1 MTRTVTVTTALLA
14 VMLPSTTNADTTL
27 VTTPLPGGTSAVG
40 AYTLAGVYGQ
50 ATTLGTLS
58 AGPST
63 LEPGFLCI
71 EADDLGILGD
81 LNHDGHVNGIDLAFV
96 LNTWGIC
103 GSGTCVADINR
114 DGIVNGI
121 DLALVLGNWR

>member
-1 MTRTVTVTTALLA
+1 MTRTIAAMASMLGTLLTSTAIG
-14 VMLPSTTNADTTL
+14 DTTL

-50 ATTLGTLS
+50 PTTLGTLS
-58 AGPST
+58 ASSTT

-71 EADDLGILGD
+71 EADDLGIPGD

-96 LNTWGIC
+96 LNTWGLC
-103 GSGTCVADINR
+103 GSGTCVADIDR
-114 DGIVNGI
+114 DGIVNGV
-121 DLALVLGNWR
+121 DLAIVLGNWG

>member
-1 MTRTVTVTTALLA
+1 MKRTVTVTTALLST
-14 VMLPSTTNADTTL
+14 MLTSMASADTTL

-50 ATTLGTLS
+50 STTLPTLS
-58 AGPST
+58 AGSST

-121 DLALVLGNWR
+121 DLAIVLGNWR

>member
-1 MTRTVTVTTALLA
+1 MMRTVTVTTALLST
-14 VMLPSTTNADTTL
+14 MLTSMASADTTL

-40 AYTLAGVYGQ
+40 AYTLASVYGQ
-50 ATTLGTLS
+50 ATTLGPLS
-58 AGPST
+58 AGSTT

-114 DGIVNGI
+114 DGLVNGI
-121 DLALVLGNWR
+121 DLAIVLGNWR

>member
-1 MTRTVTVTTALLA
+1 MMRTVTVTTALLST
-14 VMLPSTTNADTTL
+14 MLSSMASADTTL

-50 ATTLGTLS
+50 ATTLGTIS
-58 AGPST
+58 AGSTT

-121 DLALVLGNWR
+121 DLAIVLGNWR

>member
-1 MTRTVTVTTALLA
+1 MMRTVTVTTALLST
-14 VMLPSTTNADTTL
+14 MLSSMASADTTL

-50 ATTLGTLS
+50 ATTLGTIS
-58 AGPST
+58 AGSTT

-103 GSGTCVADINR
+103 GTGTCVADIDRN
-114 DGIVNGI
+114 GIVNGI
-121 DLALVLGNWR
+121 DLAIVLGNWR

>member
-1 MTRTVTVTTALLA
+1 MTRTVTVTTALL
-14 VMLPSTTNADTTL
+14 STLLTSMVSADATL

-50 ATTLGTLS
+50 ATRLGTIS
-58 AGPST
+58 AGSTT

-103 GSGTCVADINR
+103 GTGTCVADINR

-121 DLALVLGNWR
+121 DLAIVLGNWR

>member
-1 MTRTVTVTTALLA
+1 MRTVTVTTAMLA
-14 VMLPSTTNADTTL
+14 VMLTSTTNADTTL
-27 VTTPLPGGTSAVG
+27 VATPLPGGTSAVG
-40 AYTLAGVYGQ
+40 AYTLASVYGQ
-50 ATTLGTLS
+50 ASTLG
-58 AGPST
+58 AAEAST
-63 LEPGFLCI
+63 TRLEPGFLCV

-114 DGIVNGI
+114 DGLVSGI
-121 DLALVLGNWR
+121 DLAIVLGNWR

>member
-1 MTRTVTVTTALLA
+1 MMRIVTVTTALLST
-14 VMLPSTTNADTTL
+14 MLTSMASADATL

-50 ATTLGTLS
+50 PTTLHTLS
-58 AGPST
+58 SSST
-63 LEPGFLCI
+63 MFEPGFLCI

-81 LNHDGHVNGIDLAFV
+81 LNHDGHVNGIDLAVV

-103 GSGTCVADINR
+103 GTGTCVADIDRN
-114 DGIVNGI
+114 GIVDGV
-121 DLALVLGNWR
+121 DLAIVLNNWG

>member
-50 ATTLGTLS
+50 ATTLQTLF
-58 AGPST
+58 AGSST
-63 LEPGFLCI
+63 LDPGFLCI
-71 EADDLGILGD
+71 ETDDLGILGD

>member
-1 MTRTVTVTTALLA
+1 MMRTVTVTASMFLTLLTRTAI
-14 VMLPSTTNADTTL
+14 ADTTIAAA
-27 VTTPLPGGTSAVG
+27 PLPGGTSAVG

-50 ATTLGTLS
+50 VTTLDTLS
-58 AGPST
+58 AGT
-63 LEPGFLCI
+63 VLLEPGFLCI

-103 GSGTCVADINR
+103 GTGTCVADINR

-121 DLALVLGNWR
+121 DLAIVLSNWR

>member
-1 MTRTVTVTTALLA
+1 MMRTVTVTASMFLTLLTSTAI
-14 VMLPSTTNADTTL
+14 ADTRI

-50 ATTLGTLS
+50 ATTLPTLS
-58 AGPST
+58 AGSST

-103 GSGTCVADINR
+103 GTGTCVADINR

-121 DLALVLGNWR
+121 DLAIVLGNWG

>member
-1 MTRTVTVTTALLA
+1 MTRTVTVTTALLST
-14 VMLPSTTNADTTL
+14 MLTSMASADTTL
-27 VTTPLPGGTSAVG
+27 ATTPLPGGTSAVG

-50 ATTLGTLS
+50 ATTLRTLS
-58 AGPST
+58 ASST
-63 LEPGFLCI
+63 ALEPGFLCI

-103 GSGTCVADINR
+103 GTGTCVADINR

>member
-1 MTRTVTVTTALLA
+1 MMRTVTVTTALLST
-14 VMLPSTTNADTTL
+14 MLTSMASADTTL

-50 ATTLGTLS
+50 ATTLGTIS
-58 AGPST
+58 AGSTT

-71 EADDLGILGD
+71 EADDLGIPGD
-81 LNHDGHVNGIDLAFV
+81 LNNDGHVNGIDLAFV

-103 GSGTCVADINR
+103 GTGTCVADIDRNGMV
-114 DGIVNGI
+114 DGI
-121 DLALVLGNWR
+121 DLAIVLGNWR

>member
-1 MTRTVTVTTALLA
+1 MTRTVTVTTALL
-14 VMLPSTTNADTTL
+14 STLLTSMASADATL

-50 ATTLGTLS
+50 ATTLGIIS
-58 AGPST
+58 AGSIT

-81 LNHDGHVNGIDLAFV
+81 LNYDGHVNGIDLAFV

-103 GSGTCVADINR
+103 GTGTCVADINR

-121 DLALVLGNWR
+121 DLAIVLGNWR

>member
-1 MTRTVTVTTALLA
+1 MMRIVTVTTALLST
-14 VMLPSTTNADTTL
+14 MLTSMASADATL

-40 AYTLAGVYGQ
+40 AYTLASVIGQ

-58 AGPST
+58 AGSST
-63 LEPGFLCI
+63 LEPGFLSI

-103 GSGTCVADINR
+103 GTGTCVADIDRN
-114 DGIVNGI
+114 GIVDGV
-121 DLALVLGNWR
+121 DLAIVLNNWG

>member
-1 MTRTVTVTTALLA
+1 MMRTVTGTTALLA
-14 VMLPSTTNADTTL
+14 VMLTSMTNADTTL

-50 ATTLGTLS
+50 ATTLGTIS
-58 AGPST
+58 AGSTT

-71 EADDLGILGD
+71 EADDLGIPGD
-81 LNHDGHVNGIDLAFV
+81 LNNDGHVNGIDLAFV

-103 GSGTCVADINR
+103 GTGTCVADIDRNGMV
-114 DGIVNGI
+114 DGI
-121 DLALVLGNWR
+121 DLAIVLGNWR